1 MIIVIGRV
9 GIRPDR
15 IDEAIAASTDHVNRS
30 RAEPGCV
37 SHDVSVDAQ
46 NPSGLIF
53 VEYWSDPAALQ
64 AHFALDA
71 SKQFFQTISAMSDSA
86 PDLQIYQAEQLP
98 PH

>member
-9 GIRPDR
+9 DILPER
-15 IDEAIAASTDHVNRS
+15 IDEAIAASTHHVKRS
-30 RAEPGCV
+30 RGEPGCIA
-37 SHDVSVDAQ
+37 HDVAVDAQ
-46 NPSGLIF
+46 NPSSLIF

-64 AHFALDA
+64 VHFALDE